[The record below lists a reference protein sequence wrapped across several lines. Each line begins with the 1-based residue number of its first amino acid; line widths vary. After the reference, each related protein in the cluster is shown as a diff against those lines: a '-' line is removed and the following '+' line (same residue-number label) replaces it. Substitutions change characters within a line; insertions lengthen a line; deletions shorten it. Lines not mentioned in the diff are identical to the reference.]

1 MKSYLITGGAGFIG
15 STLSGRLLAQ
25 GQRVVILDNLD
36 PYYDPAIKRFNLA
49 RLQRLGQDRLTFVEG
64 DLRRDSDL
72 DRVFSLGPFEVVI
85 HLAAKA
91 GVRPSIEIPHEYNEV
106 NVTGLL
112 KMLEATRTRG
122 PGRMV
127 FASSSSVYGDGASRA
142 LSEDLP
148 ADQPVS
154 PYAASKRA
162 GELYCHTWAHLYGMD
177 ITALRFFTVYGPA
190 QRPEMAI
197 HKFARLMV
205 EGKEVPVFGDG
216 QSSRDYTFVEDIVD
230 GILAAAD
237 HLQGYQV
244 FNLGG
249 GRPVTLD
256 RLVTV
261 LSDALALTPRIVRYP
276 AQSGDVS
283 HTLASVEKA
292 RRLLGYRAETPIEVG
307 IAAFVAWFKELNSTP

>member
-1 MKSYLITGGAGFIG
+1 
-15 STLSGRLLAQ
+15 
-25 GQRVVILDNLD
+25 
-36 PYYDPAIKRFNLA
+36 
-49 RLQRLGQDRLTFVEG
+49 
-64 DLRRDSDL
+64 
-72 DRVFSLGPFEVVI
+72 
-85 HLAAKA
+85 
-91 GVRPSIEIPHEYNEV
+91 
-106 NVTGLL
+106 
-112 KMLEATRTRG
+112 
-122 PGRMV
+122 
-127 FASSSSVYGDGASRA
+127 
-142 LSEDLP
+142 
-148 ADQPVS
+148 
-154 PYAASKRA
+154 
-162 GELYCHTWAHLYGMD
+162 MD